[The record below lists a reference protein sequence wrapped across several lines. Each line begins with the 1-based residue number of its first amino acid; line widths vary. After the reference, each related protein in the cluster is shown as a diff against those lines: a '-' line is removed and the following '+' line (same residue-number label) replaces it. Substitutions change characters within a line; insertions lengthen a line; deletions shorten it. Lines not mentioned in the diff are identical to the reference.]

1 MKISELDPETRRRLV
16 EGLSHGGERTKENL
30 NTQIGLLDQIE
41 SGPKQVTGI
50 GNESW
55 DDAVTG
61 YRDTGAA
68 MQQRAAPVLDQRQAD
83 QSRGL
88 QLNALDMLRRQGSG
102 QAPSSA
108 DILSQRANQT
118 AVQNAGAQVTGARTA
133 GGGIAALRGAGN
145 AAGNAMLAGNAQNAD
160 ARAGE
165 ISRGQGA
172 FASGAGTAQ
181 GQDIHAATTNA
192 QLEAG
197 QRALNEAGQQ
207 GYEAMAWNTR
217 NAAQRAGLDA
227 QRGHDANVAALRDI
241 HNQIEK
247 SKTDQLKGAVNFG
260 ASAGGALMTGGM
272 SLGAQAAAK
281 GVSAEE
287 AARDRETAD
296 SDERMKTHIGSLS
309 ALMNGRR

>member
-1 MKISELDPETRRRLV
+1 MALDPETQRRLGNALRTV
-16 EGLSHGGERTKENL
+16 GGAPAQESFDIQNGLQG
-30 NTQIGLLDQIE
+30 QIE
-41 SGPKQVTGI
+41 QGPKQVTGL
-50 GNESW
+50 GNQTWE
-55 DDAVTG
+55 DAVTG
-61 YRDTGAA
+61 YRDAGAA
-68 MQQRAAPVLDQRQAD
+68 MQGRTAPVLDQRQAD

-102 QAPSSA
+102 EAPSSA
-108 DILSQRANQT
+108 EILSQRANQN
-118 AVQNAGAQVTGARTA
+118 AVRNAGAQVTGARTA

-192 QLEAG
+192 QLEAQ
-197 QRALNEAGQQ
+197 QRSLNEAGQQ
-207 GYEAMAWNTR
+207 GYEAMGWNTR
-217 NAAQRAGLDA
+217 NAELRAGLDA
-227 QRGHDANVAALRDI
+227 QKGHDTNVAALRDI
-241 HNQIEK
+241 HARISAGNTE
-247 SKTDQLKGAVNFG
+247 QLKGAVNFG
-260 ASAGGALMTGGM
+260 TSVGGGLMTGGA
-272 SLGAQAAAK
+272 SVAA
-281 GVSAEE
+281 E
-287 AARDRETAD
+287 AARRKAAAG